1 MAKSISKVLAGL
13 QDEWKEAEAAEG
25 RKKLEGDFVASI
37 KSMEVE
43 LSKNS
48 GRPQVKTVFE
58 IVEPEKYEGETVFR
72 FDGLTEQG
80 MPYLKAFAD
89 TIGMELP
96 SKLKDL
102 PDTIAEFETDS
113 LFDITVATKNDFTN
127 VYVNGVSGEEGEDD
141 SDDDDDDS
149 SSDDDDDDDNN
160 SDDDSDDDSNDD
172 TDDDDDNDDDDDVK
186 SKKKGKI
193 KTKTKTKIKNKD
205 KKKKG
210 TKKKKKK

>member
-13 QDEWKEAEAAEG
+13 QGEWDETET

-58 IVEPEKYEGETVFR
+58 IVEPEKYEGETIFR

-80 MPYLKAFAD
+80 MPYLKAMAD

-113 LFDITVATKNDFTN
+113 LFEITIATKNDFTN
-127 VYVNGVSGEEGEDD
+127 VYVNGVSGEDDNDD
-141 SDDDDDDS
+141 SDDDNDSNDDN
-149 SSDDDDDDDNN
+149 DDDDDDTDV
-160 SDDDSDDDSNDD
+160 DDDN
-172 TDDDDDNDDDDDVK
+172 DDDDDDDDDDVK
-186 SKKKGKI
+186 SKKKKSKGKV
-193 KTKTKTKIKNKD
+193 KD
-205 KKKKG
+205 KKTKKG
-210 TKKKKKK
+210 TKKKKK